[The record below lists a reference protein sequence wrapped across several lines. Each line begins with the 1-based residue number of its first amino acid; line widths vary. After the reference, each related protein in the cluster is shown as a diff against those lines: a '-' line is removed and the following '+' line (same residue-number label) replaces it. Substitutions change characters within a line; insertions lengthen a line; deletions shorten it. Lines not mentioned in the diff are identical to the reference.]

1 MRLVFL
7 GAPGV
12 GKGTQAK
19 LLSQEKE
26 IPHISTGDML
36 RVAIKGGSSL
46 GLKVKSIIDS
56 GQLVPDA
63 LIIELVRERTKEGDC
78 KNGYIFDGFPRTIP
92 QAEALNEILSERGK
106 KLDFVICFELEES
119 EILKRL
125 AGRREAESRVDDD
138 QETQK
143 KRLEVYNKQT
153 APLIDFYQQGGLLK
167 MVDASGSMEQVFK
180 KTLSAIG

>member
-19 LLSQEKE
+19 LLSQEKQ
-26 IPHISTGDML
+26 IPHISTGDIL
-36 RVAIKGGSSL
+36 RAAIKGGSSL

-56 GQLVPDA
+56 GQLVPDE
-63 LIIELVRERTKEGDC
+63 LIIELIKERTKESDC
-78 KNGYIFDGFPRTIP
+78 KIGYIFDGFPRTIP
-92 QAEALNEILSERGK
+92 QAEALKEILGERGE
-106 KLDFVICFELEES
+106 KLDYVICFELEES

-143 KRLEVYNKQT
+143 KRLEVYNQQT
-153 APLIDFYQQGGLLK
+153 APLIDYYQQSGLLK
-167 MVDASGSMEQVFK
+167 IVDASGNMEQVFK
-180 KTLSAIG
+180 KTLETVG